1 MTQSYLD
8 ALGAD
13 DYCAALYRL
22 TEEQGRKIAPEDLI
36 RELDADPAEA
46 ARCLKIFQERD
57 LMALKEGFLTLTS
70 SGRANAEF
78 ALARHARISE
88 FFAGVLKLSPLE
100 ACRNAARIR
109 NVIQRDALAEL
120 YDYVEEHDLEHKLPE
135 EDLIFLFPSLTS
147 CLENR
152 YGYLFD
158 PLYLTIDNY
167 GSATMA
173 RIAEYCGM
181 KLPDVREEVH
191 LMAERGF
198 LEQVSADDAE
208 LVLTHLGR
216 ETMNEIF
223 IRQMQISEFLQFT
236 LEVEEEEAQENAWQW
251 KFLLSDEAMKAIRDF
266 NDENG
271 IKAERG
277 TGEP

>member
-8 ALGAD
+8 SLGAD

-22 TEEQGRKIAPEDLI
+22 TAEQGRKVTPEDLSS
-36 RELDADPAEA
+36 ELDADPAEA
-46 ARCLKIFQERD
+46 ARCLKIFQEHD
-57 LMALKEGFLTLTS
+57 LMALHEGFLTLTS

-78 ALARHARISE
+78 TLAKHARIAE
-88 FFAGVLKLSPLE
+88 FLAGVLKLSPLE

-135 EDLIFLFPSLTS
+135 EELIFLFPSLTS
-147 CLENR
+147 CLEKR

-173 RIAEYCGM
+173 RVAEYCAM
-181 KLPDVREEVH
+181 KLPTVREEVR

-198 LEQVSADDAE
+198 LEKVTSDDAE
-208 LVLTHLGR
+208 LVLTPLGK
-216 ETMNEIF
+216 ETLNEIVS
-223 IRQMQISEFLQFT
+223 RHVQISEFLKFT

-251 KFLLSDEAMKAIRDF
+251 KFLLSEEAMKAIRAF
-266 NDENG
+266 LAENG
-271 IKAERG
+271 IAAEL
-277 TGEP
+277 